1 MNIDELKKKSH
12 EIAVEKGFWQ
22 DYEIVNKQQSDKEKQ
37 IFKDLFISQKL
48 LLMISELTESMESLR
63 NSKRYEGDTNL
74 IEDLC
79 DQSEV
84 NPQLFQMRFIHHVKD
99 TFEDELA
106 DTFIRLADLCEKM
119 NIDIDS
125 FIKMKMVFNSM
136 RPEKHDKNF

>member
-63 NSKRYEGDTNL
+63 KTRRYEGDDNL
-74 IEDLC
+74 ITDLC
-79 DQSEV
+79 NQSEE

-125 FIKMKMVFNSM
+125 FIKMKMSYNSM